1 MRKAWSLAKIYINSV
16 YGIKGYINELKTG
29 KKAAMKV
36 LGVIAMVIIMIASF
50 SPMIVG
56 FNLMLYDALKL
67 SNQQGV
73 LITNAV
79 ITATMFTLVFGL
91 VSIIATYFVD
101 KERDIVLSMPIKPWY
116 LLFAKFVVNYI
127 TEVLITAF
135 ILLPPIIILGTKEYM
150 GIAFYISGLVT
161 LLFVPLIPMVLCYL
175 LLIPIMKFANFLKKK
190 DTIMILSGVLGIGFA
205 IVIQIFSSK
214 MVNFEQNPNAMAE
227 AFTAPNG
234 MISRVGSAYYPSI
247 MATKGILE
255 INSAAGIIN
264 LLLFAA
270 ISVLLVMLLLN
281 LMSGAYL
288 NSNIGSDEVK
298 KANKKLSDVE
308 FKSEFKKKSSLSSL
322 TMREIKLMNREP
334 IFFMNGPM
342 VIILMPL
349 IIGIMFFIQRESM
362 GGLFETINK
371 ISAATYYITL
381 AVAGIGMFLGVTGT
395 PSSSAISR
403 EGKAFMQIK
412 AMPVDPKTYMDAKLL
427 HSVIIG
433 IIASLVACIL
443 GYVLV
448 DLPIINCI
456 IAFVISNLLML
467 PIFILG
473 LLIDLKWPK
482 LLWDNPVKAMKQNLN
497 VMIIVLGEMFIMLP
511 ILVLLIVFLLK
522 NRILGYV
529 GLTLIPGILAIVL
542 YNLLVKYSKKRFYEI
557 EV

>member
-150 GIAFYISGLVT
+150 GIAFYVSGLVT

-227 AFTAPNG
+227 VFTDPNG

>member
-1 MRKAWSLAKIYINSV
+1 MRKAWALTKIYINSV

-29 KKAAMKV
+29 KKVTLKI
-36 LGVIAMVIIMIASF
+36 LGVIALIILMIASF
-50 SPMIVG
+50 APMLVG
-56 FNLMLYDALKL
+56 FNLILYSGLKPV
-67 SNQQGV
+67 NQQGV
-73 LITNAV
+73 LITSAV

-127 TEVLITAF
+127 SEVLITAL
-135 ILLPPIIILGTKEYM
+135 ILLPPIIIFGIKESM
-150 GIAFYISGLVT
+150 GITFYAAGLVT
-161 LLFVPLIPMVLCYL
+161 LFFVPLIPITLCYF

-190 DTIMILSGVLGIGFA
+190 DVIMILSGVLGIGFA

-214 MVNFEQNPNAMAE
+214 MVNYQQNPAAMLQT
-227 AFTAPNG
+227 FTAPNG
-234 MISRVGSAYYPSI
+234 LVSIIGSAYYPSI
-247 MATKGILE
+247 MATKGILD
-255 INSAAGIIN
+255 INSVSGIVN
-264 LLLFAA
+264 LLLFAL
-270 ISVLLVMLLLN
+270 ISVLLVILLLN
-281 LMSGAYL
+281 LMSGPYL
-288 NSNIGSDEVK
+288 NSNIGSDEIK
-298 KANKKLSDVE
+298 KANKKFSDVQ

-349 IIGIMFFIQRESM
+349 IIGIMFFIQKQNMSE
-362 GGLFETINK
+362 LFQQINR

-381 AVAGIGMFLGVTGT
+381 AVAGIGMFLGVTGS

-412 AMPVDPKTYMDAKLL
+412 SMPVDPKKYVDAKLL
-427 HSVIIG
+427 HSIIIG
-433 IIASLVACIL
+433 VIASIVACIL
-443 GYVLV
+443 GYTIVN
-448 DLPIINCI
+448 LPLINCV

-467 PIFILG
+467 PIFMAG
-473 LLIDLKWPK
+473 LMLDLKWPK

-497 VMIIVLGEMFIMLP
+497 VMIVVLGEMFIMLP
-511 ILVLLIVFLLK
+511 ILVLLIIFVLK
-522 NRILGYV
+522 NEILGYT
-529 GLTLIPGILAIVL
+529 GLILIPGILSIVL
-542 YNLLVKYSKKRFYEI
+542 YNVLGKYAKKRFYEI